1 MVIGTRHGTIDC
13 PPFDPTERR
22 ECGAPRPPGQRGPPP
37 TVTERGCEGG
47 DQTIRGPWAHRTPS
61 ALDTAHVTRHSSS
74 DSAFPPR
81 PQSAGARAS
90 RVGRCSRRPFP
101 AHGCAGK
108 SSPGMCRRSRC
119 VPQRAAPRTARSTR
133 RARPSPQALPT
144 APPRNATDP
153 TLTTRRT
160 SHSAPSPSPPDTSA
174 HSHPSCRGSPPP
186 GRSRGCPQAR

>member
-1 MVIGTRHGTIDC
+1 MVISTRHGNIDC

-90 RVGRCSRRPFP
+90 RVGHGLRRPFL
-101 AHGCAGK
+101 AHGCARK
-108 SSPGMCRRSRC
+108 SASGMCRRSRC
-119 VPQRAAPRTARSTR
+119 VPQRPVPRTARSTR
-133 RARPSPQALPT
+133 PARPSSQAPEPNRT
-144 APPRNATDP
+144 A
-153 TLTTRRT
+153 LTTRRT
-160 SHSAPSPSPPDTSA
+160 SHSAPSPSPPGTFSR
-174 HSHPSCRGSPPP
+174 SHPSSRESPSP
-186 GRSRGCPQAR
+186 GRSRGCPRVR